1 MAAILEVSGL
11 KKTYKNFELKNVSF
25 SIYEDC
31 ITGFIGVNGAG
42 KTTTINALLNL
53 VHRDGGII
61 KFRGKDIST
70 DEKTFKDKIGVVF
83 DSGCFYDEL
92 TIKDMTAL
100 LAPAY
105 SEWDNHT
112 YTQYLERFSL
122 QQEQTIGT
130 LSKGM
135 KMKYALALALSH
147 NAELLIMDEPTSSLG
162 EKEVEQLMKTCREL
176 KARGI
181 GIVFVS
187 HKLEELFEL
196 CDRVTVIRDG
206 EYIETRDISGW
217 DNDSLIT
224 AMVGRS
230 LDNQFPKE
238 IGVKSAEPML
248 KVEHLKETGVLKDV
262 SFEAYGGQI
271 LGFAGLV
278 GAGRTETMRA
288 IFGADPID
296 GGTIEIKGKQVHIKT
311 PRQAIQHG
319 IAFLT
324 EDRKGQGLV
333 LAQSIRTNLI
343 LANMKGFSTGMFL
356 NEKRI
361 EDAGQKNIA
370 SLRIKTPSIDE
381 IVGQL
386 SGGNQQKVVIGKW
399 VNTDADI
406 FIFDEPTRGI
416 DVGAKVEVYN
426 VMNSLVKQGKCVIMV
441 SSEMPEILG
450 MSDRVIVMRGG
461 EVMATVDRDSEHFN
475 QEDLMKAAWGGKLD
489 D

>member
-1 MAAILEVSGL
+1 
-11 KKTYKNFELKNVSF
+11 
-25 SIYEDC
+25 
-31 ITGFIGVNGAG
+31 
-42 KTTTINALLNL
+42 
-53 VHRDGGII
+53 
-61 KFRGKDIST
+61 
-70 DEKTFKDKIGVVF
+70 
-83 DSGCFYDEL
+83 
-92 TIKDMTAL
+92 
-100 LAPAY
+100 
-105 SEWDNHT
+105 
-112 YTQYLERFSL
+112 
-122 QQEQTIGT
+122 
-130 LSKGM
+130 
-135 KMKYALALALSH
+135 
-147 NAELLIMDEPTSSLG
+147 
-162 EKEVEQLMKTCREL
+162 
-176 KARGI
+176 
-181 GIVFVS
+181 
-187 HKLEELFEL
+187 
-196 CDRVTVIRDG
+196 
-206 EYIETRDISGW
+206 
-217 DNDSLIT
+217 
-224 AMVGRS
+224 MVGRS

-248 KVEHLKETGVLKDV
+248 KVEHLKETGVLNDV

-296 GGTIEIKGKQVHIKT
+296 GGTITIKGKQVHIKT

-343 LANMKGFSTGMFL
+343 LANMKGFSSGLFL

-416 DVGAKVEVYN
+416 DIGAKAEIQQVVLDLA
-426 VMNSLVKQGKCVIMV
+426 SQGMGVVFI
-441 SSEMPEILG
+441 SSELEEVVRLSDDIEVLKDRHKIAEIENDDTV
-450 MSDRVIVMRGG
+450 SQATIV
-461 EVMATVDRDSEHFN
+461 ETIANTNVNT
-475 QEDLMKAAWGGKLD
+475 GKEA
-489 D
+489 